1 MTPLLICE
9 EKLELTLFSWVVPF
23 PSVYSLI
30 SWKLPGKQLGD
41 LRVPRMLLRCI
52 PWRQLK
58 IIRITPPLQHK
69 RIHSKSK
76 PKPPPTI
83 FLIPQSSSKGLTI
96 TASST
101 TTDATPDL
109 PLCVFIYLLLPMTDT
124 QYQHHST
131 KKRRRQVCLFGLS
144 ADPPT
149 GEGGHLGI
157 VTHLSSTMDLFDEVR
172 VLPVYRHMFSVS
184 FGGLQR

>member
-1 MTPLLICE
+1 
-9 EKLELTLFSWVVPF
+9 
-23 PSVYSLI
+23 
-30 SWKLPGKQLGD
+30 
-41 LRVPRMLLRCI
+41 
-52 PWRQLK
+52 
-58 IIRITPPLQHK
+58 
-69 RIHSKSK
+69 
-76 PKPPPTI
+76 
-83 FLIPQSSSKGLTI
+83 
-96 TASST
+96 
-101 TTDATPDL
+101 
-109 PLCVFIYLLLPMTDT
+109 MTDT

-184 FGGLQR
+184 FIVCKGIVNSGFVVCIYLESHDCLLLNK

>member
-1 MTPLLICE
+1 
-9 EKLELTLFSWVVPF
+9 
-23 PSVYSLI
+23 
-30 SWKLPGKQLGD
+30 
-41 LRVPRMLLRCI
+41 
-52 PWRQLK
+52 
-58 IIRITPPLQHK
+58 
-69 RIHSKSK
+69 
-76 PKPPPTI
+76 
-83 FLIPQSSSKGLTI
+83 
-96 TASST
+96 
-101 TTDATPDL
+101 
-109 PLCVFIYLLLPMTDT
+109 MTDT

-184 FGGLQR
+184 FFGGSKKVVNSGFVSVYLSLESHDCLLLNK

>member
-1 MTPLLICE
+1 M
-9 EKLELTLFSWVVPF
+9 
-23 PSVYSLI
+23 PS
-30 SWKLPGKQLGD
+30 P
-41 LRVPRMLLRCI
+41 
-52 PWRQLK
+52 
-58 IIRITPPLQHK
+58 
-69 RIHSKSK
+69 
-76 PKPPPTI
+76 
-83 FLIPQSSSKGLTI
+83 
-96 TASST
+96 
-101 TTDATPDL
+101 PDL
-109 PLCVFIYLLLPMTDT
+109 LCVFIYLLLPMTDT

-184 FGGLQR
+184 FLVVYKGSFIAVL